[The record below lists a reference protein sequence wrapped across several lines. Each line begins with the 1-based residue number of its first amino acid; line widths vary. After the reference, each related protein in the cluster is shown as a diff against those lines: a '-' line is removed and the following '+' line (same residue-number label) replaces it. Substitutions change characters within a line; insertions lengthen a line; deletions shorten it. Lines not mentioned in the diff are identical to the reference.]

1 VKNMKGVLLHGG
13 HGTRLRPL
21 THTGPKQLI
30 KVAGKPVS
38 QWCLED
44 LKNSGVKDVAIILG
58 DIAPLR
64 VVEYYGDGKQLG
76 LNITYIYQGY
86 PHGLAHAVY
95 CAREFV
101 KDEPFVVYLGDNI
114 IFEGIKRFVEKFED
128 SDAAAQILLAK
139 VPNPQRFGV
148 AKFDKEGKLIGLV
161 EKPKVPP
168 SPYALVGVYFFRPP
182 YVFKAVESIKP
193 SWRKE
198 LEITDAIQRLI
209 DRGLRVDYD
218 FITGWWK
225 DTGTP
230 EDILEAN
237 RILLDGR
244 ISKAIKGK
252 VSENAVIEG
261 RVYID
266 EGAVVKDDV
275 VVRGPTYIG
284 KNTVIDSETYIGPYT
299 SVGDNCYIKNVELED
314 SVIMDD
320 VTIKDVNA
328 RIVGSIIGAH
338 AVIERKRAYPSGIKF
353 VVGER
358 AKIFI

>member
-1 VKNMKGVLLHGG
+1 MRGVLLHGG

-44 LKNSGVKDVAIILG
+44 LRNSGVRDVAIILG

-64 VVEYYGDGKQLG
+64 VVEYYGDGGWLG

-101 KDEPFVVYLGDNI
+101 EDEPFVVYLGDNI
-114 IFEGIKRFVEKFED
+114 IFEGIKRFVEKFEN

-148 AKFDKEGKLIGLV
+148 AKFDKEGRLIGLV

-182 YVFKAVESIKP
+182 YIFKAVESIKP

-209 DRGLRVDYD
+209 DWGLRVDYD

-244 ISKAIKGK
+244 ISKVIKGR

-266 EGAVVKDDV
+266 EGAVIKDDV

-299 SVGDNCYIKNVELED
+299 SVGDNCYIRNVELED
-314 SVIMDD
+314 SVVMDN

-328 RIVGSIIGAH
+328 RIVSSIIGAH
-338 AVIERKRAYPSGIKF
+338 AVIERKKAYPSGIKF
-353 VVGER
+353 VIGER
-358 AKIFI
+358 AKVFI